1 MKFSPEAKLG
11 AFVVGVSFAFAFLTV
26 TFGEI
31 PLFKPPR
38 KEYVVYFSDVA
49 GLSVGADVRVAG
61 IKSGKVKEIALEEGR
76 VRVVFEV
83 DKDIVLYKDAS
94 AEIGTL
100 GLMGDKYLSIQPG
113 SPRAGILEKGGIIS
127 QTAGYADTDRLIKSM
142 TDASESVRLLA
153 ENFKTILMENKEDIR
168 TVIKNL
174 EILTYNLNQIAVENR
189 ENLRSAIYSIR
200 VLSESLSRTLPKTV
214 ENIDRLA
221 NTLEGIASENRED
234 VREIVKNLRQI
245 SQDTKDTLPELVE
258 NLRDLSKNLNAVVVE
273 NREDLRSISK
283 NLSESTEKLN
293 LILSKIERGE
303 GTLGKL
309 VKDEEL
315 YKNITSAT
323 RTFSEAGQVAKRTNL
338 YIGFRGELY
347 KEGDGKGILTVR
359 LQPDN
364 QKYYLIEVVGN
375 SRGKVTYEE
384 VSNVGTVIKKTFA
397 PQFTLQY
404 ARIFPVAGKEVVFRA
419 GLKESEGG
427 VGLDIV
433 WDKDLMFFSDLWN
446 FGRKER
452 IDDKKLKPSLQVG
465 VQYNLRGPM
474 YVRVGADEILN
485 SGLRG
490 GMVGAGFLFT
500 DNDLKYLLGTVKLP
514 LP

>member
-11 AFVVGVSFAFAFLTV
+11 AFVVGVALAFAFLII

-61 IKSGKVKEIALEEGR
+61 IKSGKVKEIVLEGDK
-76 VRVVFEV
+76 VKVVFEV
-83 DKDIVLYKDAS
+83 DKDIVLYKDSS

-100 GLMGDKYLSIQPG
+100 GLMGDKYLSIKPG
-113 SPRAGILEKGGIIS
+113 SPRAGVLEKGGIIS
-127 QTAGYADTDRLIKSM
+127 QTTDYADTDRLIKEM
-142 TDASESVRLLA
+142 TRASEAIKLLA
-153 ENFKTILMENKEDIR
+153 ENLQLILTENRESIKM
-168 TVIKNL
+168 VIKNL
-174 EILTYNLNQIAVENR
+174 EELTYNLNQIAVENR
-189 ENLRSAIYSIR
+189 ENLRGAIYSIR

-234 VREIVKNLRQI
+234 LREIVKNLRQI
-245 SQDTKDTLPELVE
+245 SQDTKKTLPELVE

-273 NREDLRSISK
+273 NREDLKSISK
-283 NLSESTEKLN
+283 NLSKATENLN
-293 LILSKIERGE
+293 LILSRIEKGE

-323 RTFSEAGQVAKRTNL
+323 RTFSEAGEVAKRTNL

-347 KEGDGKGILTVR
+347 KDNDGKGIMTIR
-359 LQPDN
+359 IQPDN
-364 QKYYLIEVVGN
+364 QKYYLMEVVGN

-404 ARIFPVAGKEVVFRA
+404 ARIFPVAGKEIVFRA

-427 VGLDIV
+427 VGLDVV
-433 WDKDLMFFSDLWN
+433 WNKDLMFFSDLWN

-452 IDDKKLKPSLQVG
+452 IDNKKLKPNLQVG
-465 VQYNLRGPM
+465 VQYNLRGPF
-474 YVRVGADEILN
+474 YIRVGADEILN
-485 SGLRG
+485 SKLRG